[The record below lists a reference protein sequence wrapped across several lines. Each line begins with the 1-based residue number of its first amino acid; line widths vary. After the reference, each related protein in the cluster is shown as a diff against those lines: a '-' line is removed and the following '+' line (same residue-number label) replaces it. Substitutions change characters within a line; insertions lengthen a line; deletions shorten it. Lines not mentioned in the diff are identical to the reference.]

1 MNTRIFFRVSRRG
14 HCIDQTG
21 YEYKLPARLA
31 HLNPGDKISLP
42 SEHAPVGDAIT
53 SDDVFI
59 ETGEFS
65 TNERAEFE
73 TAGPESKGSWTP
85 RTGDPTYSGA
95 RPDSGR
101 FSHPKDSVKH

>member
-1 MNTRIFFRVSRRG
+1 MNRIFFKVNRIG
-14 HCIDQTG
+14 HCTDETG
-21 YEYKLPARLA
+21 FEYKLPASL
-31 HLNPGDKISLP
+31 HLNKGDKISLP
-42 SEHAPVGDAIT
+42 ANQAPVGEEIQSNDIF
-53 SDDVFI
+53 V

-65 TNERAEFE
+65 TPERAEFE

-101 FSHPKDSVKH
+101 FSHPQDPVKR